1 MEIFLGTVNM
11 FSVLKLNRDYL
22 SRSEQCLVLFLLN
35 VPDSIDNNVFYAYS
49 QVLLCLEIYALL
61 IRSVL
66 HLLYFKF
73 CAFHH
78 WHTSSSAL
86 FLVSYSCL
94 IPQFNTKDD
103 FTQCKQKWI
112 HTDFCLILC
121 VLWTFLFVC
130 LLVFFLYIM
139 FSDFVFIVCVSC
151 EFSLFCFLFLFPLFL
166 FACSFSKERKK
177 TLSWVAGYRGYVSSW
192 EKGSHEQN
200 TLYENY
206 LFSVKNQD

>member
-78 WHTSSSAL
+78 WHTSSSAF

-94 IPQFNTKDD
+94 IPQFILKMTSHSANKNGYILT
-103 FTQCKQKWI
+103 FVSFCVFCG
-112 HTDFCLILC
+112 HFCLFVYWSFSYILC
-121 VLWTFLFVC
+121 FLILFLQCVC
-130 LLVFFLYIM
+130 LVSFLC
-139 FSDFVFIVCVSC
+139 FA
-151 EFSLFCFLFLFPLFL
+151 FCFFFHSSCLPVHFL
-166 FACSFSKERKK
+166 KRERK
-177 TLSWVAGYRGYVSSW
+177 
-192 EKGSHEQN
+192 H
-200 TLYENY
+200 
-206 LFSVKNQD
+206 